1 MPFNGSEGKPIPLD
15 KAQNW
20 TRAYREA
27 NPTLIQ
33 SCFFGRDI
41 INTLLEQHGSVG
53 IRIYYA
59 LDGSEPQLLAVGVN
73 EEEND
78 QLDNGCIVADDTPKG
93 PPCSGQANVLNS

>member
-1 MPFNGSEGKPIPLD
+1 MSFNGTEGKPIALD
-15 KAQNW
+15 QAQKW

-27 NPTLIQ
+27 NPKHIQ

-59 LDGSEPQLLAVGVN
+59 QDGSEPQLLAVGVDA
-73 EEEND
+73 EEND
-78 QLDNGCIVADDTPKG
+78 LLEGDCIVADETPKG